1 MRLLSQKSIEREDIR
16 FEGERIRVNE
26 GLFTL
31 MKGESKINHRKK
43 INTTF
48 NTEDIIKF
56 M

>member
-31 MKGESKINHRKK
+31 MKGERNKGESNKG
-43 INTTF
+43 
-48 NTEDIIKF
+48 
-56 M
+56 